1 MDQLSRFHFQYFLY
15 IFLAKMFTNIIPNS
29 NTDVI
34 VGVVS
39 FKITFRG
46 KIPLLF
52 WHFKNTFEKN

>member
-29 NTDVI
+29 NVDII

-39 FKITFRG
+39 F
-46 KIPLLF
+46 
-52 WHFKNTFEKN
+52 EKHLGTKKCSNFHNGYRFP